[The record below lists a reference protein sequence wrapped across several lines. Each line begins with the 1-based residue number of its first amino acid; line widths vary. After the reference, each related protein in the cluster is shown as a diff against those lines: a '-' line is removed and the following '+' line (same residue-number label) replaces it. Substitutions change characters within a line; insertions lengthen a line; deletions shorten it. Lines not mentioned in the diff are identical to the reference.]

1 MRKRKEVNCKK
12 QNAKNQ
18 IEKEEPQKEYKDQ
31 KCEVQW
37 FVKEAIAI
45 SEKKIT
51 SKVRRHKQK

>member
-18 IEKEEPQKEYKDQ
+18 MEKEEPQKEYKDQ
-31 KCEVQW
+31 KCQVQW

-45 SEKKIT
+45 SEKNT